1 MANGEFLDLVA
12 KYGPAVAEFIGAN
25 RSANQ
30 FQDAMSE
37 EAISDQFDDLRENLP
52 QYDVGPAFRKYLAT
66 AMENPVADAARR
78 RLDET
83 KATTIDALGQTPQGA
98 QNLIKALRQIEGA
111 EARIDAKEQADLN
124 KALAVFAQ
132 QEQMADRLNTQA
144 QQRIDSAELAAQR
157 QAALQSAIVDAQRRR
172 ATAQA
177 IGKGLELLGDIDF
190 NNETDSETPQ
200 VRSLLDGLSGLSAA
214 PMQPLDPIQTPSNPV
229 TERSLIP
236 SNITFS
242 QLMGNTGQLTPI
254 QAGNINPQGN
264 FDFSSLM
271 NMVGPTAGGG
281 GMQLPR
287 GFNFADLFARP
298 RLDMAPRLT
307 GFKEGGMMTPGA
319 FSHESNPIDVVQ
331 DGTKIAELTGGEIV
345 LNPDQSNQVAKESSF
360 FRKLRR
366 KFKKAQQKRENE
378 S

>member
-1 MANGEFLDLVA
+1 MAEGKLLDLVA
-12 KYGPAVAEFIGAN
+12 KYGPAVAEFIGAS

-30 FQDAMSE
+30 FGDAFSE
-37 EAISDQFDDLRENLP
+37 EAISDQYDDLRENLP

-83 KATTIDALGQTPQGA
+83 KATTIEALGQTPKGTE
-98 QNLIKALRQIEGA
+98 NLVKVLRQIEGA
-111 EARIDAKEQADLN
+111 ESRIDAKEQADLN

-200 VRSLLDGLSGLSAA
+200 VRSLLDALSGQSAPA
-214 PMQPLDPIQTPSNPV
+214 MQPLASIQIPSNPV
-229 TERSLIP
+229 TERSVIP

-298 RLDMAPRLT
+298 RLDMAPRL
-307 GFKEGGMMTPGA
+307 KEGGMMTPGA

-331 DGTKIAELTGGEIV
+331 GGTKIAEMTGGEVV
-345 LNPDQSNQVAKESSF
+345 LNPQQIKKLSKESSY
-360 FRKLRR
+360 FRNLVR
-366 KFKKAQQKRENE
+366 KFKKAQQKQEDE

>member
-1 MANGEFLDLVA
+1 MADGEILDLVA

-30 FQDAMSE
+30 FQSAMSE

-78 RLDET
+78 QVDET
-83 KATTIDALGQTPQGA
+83 EATSIDALRGAGAGAIQGQ
-98 QNLIKALRQIEGA
+98 LSRLLRQTEGQRS
-111 EARIDAKEQADLN
+111 RIDAKEQADLN
-124 KALAVFAQ
+124 RALGVFAQ
-132 QEQMADRLNTQA
+132 QEQRANMMNTQA

-172 ATAQA
+172 ATGQA
-177 IGKGLELLGDIDF
+177 IGQGLELLGDL
-190 NNETDSETPQ
+190 E
-200 VRSLLDGLSGLSAA
+200 
-214 PMQPLDPIQTPSNPV
+214 
-229 TERSLIP
+229 
-236 SNITFS
+236 
-242 QLMGNTGQLTPI
+242 
-254 QAGNINPQGN
+254 
-264 FDFSSLM
+264 
-271 NMVGPTAGGG
+271 GGG
-281 GMQLPR
+281 GRDLLNRLQLDR
-287 GFNFADLFARP
+287 YFKGAAQEEEDEFGQVEDVDLT
-298 RLDMAPRLT
+298 L
-307 GFKEGGMMTPGA
+307 KSGGMMTPGA

-366 KFKKAQQKRENE
+366 KFKKAQQKTENE